1 MSMRDRKKILS
12 LLLGFASLPE
22 KSRRTFLIEMN
33 EYLMMS
39 HVQRR
44 HAIYEW
50 EQGARFP
57 DRSANQ
63 QSS

>member
-1 MSMRDRKKILS
+1 MRDRKKILS
-12 LLLGFASLPE
+12 LLLSFASLPE
-22 KSRRTFLIEMN
+22 KSRRTFLMEVN

-50 EQGARFP
+50 EQRARAHKGP
-57 DRSANQ
+57 AN
-63 QSS
+63 